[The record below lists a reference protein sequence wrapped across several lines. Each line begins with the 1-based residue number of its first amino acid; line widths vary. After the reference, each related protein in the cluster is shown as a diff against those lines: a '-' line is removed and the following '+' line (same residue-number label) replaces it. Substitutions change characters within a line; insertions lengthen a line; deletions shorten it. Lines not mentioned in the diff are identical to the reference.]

1 MFIYGDKIE
10 CVNKL
15 RPIKL
20 SVFSVPHVKQTYSR
34 IVMVV
39 ISDIENILRK
49 TAQENTLRPDPTEI
63 VVFVVFNTCNNN
75 STHLHPMTHIAHER
89 KYTLKYPLTR
99 ISLNIY

>member
-1 MFIYGDKIE
+1 MLIFHMNVYTLYSIMFIYGDKIE

-39 ISDIENILRK
+39 ISD
-49 TAQENTLRPDPTEI
+49 T
-63 VVFVVFNTCNNN
+63 
-75 STHLHPMTHIAHER
+75 R
-89 KYTLKYPLTR
+89 KYFAQNCSGKYT
-99 ISLNIY
+99 STGSN